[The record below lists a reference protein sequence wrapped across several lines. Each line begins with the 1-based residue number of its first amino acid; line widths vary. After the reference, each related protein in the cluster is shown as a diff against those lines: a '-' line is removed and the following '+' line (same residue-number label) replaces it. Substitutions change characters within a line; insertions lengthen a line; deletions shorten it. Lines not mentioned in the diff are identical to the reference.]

1 METMS
6 FEYPAINPVAR
17 RAHVG
22 VVGSG
27 DLEVLLEPSLRD
39 IATVRVCTSVDGYG
53 SIWKAVL
60 DRFFAKHSVRS
71 AIEINDF
78 GATPGMV
85 ALRLEQVL
93 ELTRENRAL

>member
-17 RAHVG
+17 RAHEG

-27 DLEVLLEPSLRD
+27 DLEVLLEPSLHEL
-39 IATVRVCTSVDGYG
+39 ATVRVCTSVDGYG

-60 DRFFAKHSVRS
+60 DRFFAKHSVR
-71 AIEINDF
+71 AAVEINDF
-78 GATPGMV
+78 GGIPGMV
-85 ALRLEQVL
+85 ALRLEQAL
-93 ELTRENRAL
+93 EQSRS

>member
-1 METMS
+1 METMT
-6 FEYPAINPVAR
+6 FEYPAKDPVPH

-22 VVGSG
+22 IVGSG
-27 DLEVLLEPSLRD
+27 DLEVLLEPSLREVT
-39 IATVRVCTSVDGYG
+39 TVQVCTSIDGYG
-53 SIWKAVL
+53 NVWKAVL
-60 DRFFAKHSVRS
+60 DRFFAKHNVKS

-93 ELTRENRAL
+93 EKSRS